1 MNNKNALTPQEFLK
15 MLQAK
20 IEMHPDAKLLI
31 NAPTYGEE
39 WYALSPVSDVCYEP
53 TLGFLDNGGEIE
65 TYDDVEEFQE
75 LYPDEKL
82 PEFDEYIV
90 IEAME

>member
-1 MNNKNALTPQEFLK
+1 MNSKNALTPQKLLK
-15 MLQAK
+15 KLQLE
-20 IEMHPDAKLLI
+20 IEMHPNAKLLI
-31 NAPTYGEE
+31 NAPTTGEE
-39 WYALSPVSDVCYEP
+39 CYALWPVCGVYYEP
-53 TLGFLDNGGEIE
+53 TLGFFDNGWEIE
-65 TYDDVEEFQE
+65 TYDDIEEFQE